1 MIEKAGELI
10 KQGKIVIFPTE
21 TVYGIGT
28 NGLDENAV
36 RKLYEVKKRPL
47 NKPISLLVSNM
58 EMVNLIAKDITETEY
73 KIMKNF
79 FPGPLTI
86 ILKKKKNVPDI
97 VTAGQDTVGVRMPR
111 GDVAR
116 KLVELSGVPIA
127 APSANISGE
136 PSGTNLQEIMK
147 HFEGKVDYC
156 IDGGNSELG
165 LASTIVQVIDDK
177 PMILRQGSI
186 TLEQINKILKE
197 WNLKFNTKTGE
208 ISCNENKITING
220 KELELLE
227 TLLINKNQIMDRE
240 TLANKIW
247 GYDSEAEYNNVE
259 VYISFL
265 RKKLRLLKANIKIK
279 AIRGIGYKME
289 VEND

>member
-1 MIEKAGELI
+1 MIEEASELI

-28 NGLDENAV
+28 NGLDEIA
-36 RKLYEVKKRPL
+36 VKKIYEIKQRPL
-47 NKPISLLVSNM
+47 NKPISLLVANM
-58 EMVNLIAKDITETEY
+58 EMVDLIAKDITETEY

-86 ILKKKKNVPDI
+86 ILKKKDIVPDI

-111 GDVAR
+111 GEVAR
-116 KLVELSGVPIA
+116 KLVKLAGIPIA

-165 LASTIVQVIDDK
+165 LASTIVKVIDGE
-177 PMILRQGSI
+177 PIILRQGSI
-186 TLEQINKILKE
+186 TLEQIKKILKTE
-197 WNLKFNTKTGE
+197 
-208 ISCNENKITING
+208 
-220 KELELLE
+220 
-227 TLLINKNQIMDRE
+227 Q
-240 TLANKIW
+240 
-247 GYDSEAEYNNVE
+247 
-259 VYISFL
+259 
-265 RKKLRLLKANIKIK
+265 
-279 AIRGIGYKME
+279 
-289 VEND
+289 

>member
-36 RKLYEVKKRPL
+36 KKLYEVKKRPL

-73 KIMKNF
+73 KIMKSF

-147 HFEGKVDYC
+147 YFEGKVDYC

-186 TLEQINKILKE
+186 TLEQINKIL
-197 WNLKFNTKTGE
+197 N
-208 ISCNENKITING
+208 
-220 KELELLE
+220 
-227 TLLINKNQIMDRE
+227 
-240 TLANKIW
+240 A
-247 GYDSEAEYNNVE
+247 
-259 VYISFL
+259 
-265 RKKLRLLKANIKIK
+265 
-279 AIRGIGYKME
+279 
-289 VEND
+289 

>member
-116 KLVELSGVPIA
+116 KLVELSRVPIA

-197 WNLKFNTKTGE
+197 
-208 ISCNENKITING
+208 
-220 KELELLE
+220 
-227 TLLINKNQIMDRE
+227 
-240 TLANKIW
+240 
-247 GYDSEAEYNNVE
+247 
-259 VYISFL
+259 
-265 RKKLRLLKANIKIK
+265 
-279 AIRGIGYKME
+279 
-289 VEND
+289 

>member
-97 VTAGQDTVGVRMPR
+97 VTAGQDTVGVRIPR

-116 KLVELSGVPIA
+116 KLVELSRVPIA

-197 WNLKFNTKTGE
+197 
-208 ISCNENKITING
+208 
-220 KELELLE
+220 
-227 TLLINKNQIMDRE
+227 
-240 TLANKIW
+240 
-247 GYDSEAEYNNVE
+247 
-259 VYISFL
+259 
-265 RKKLRLLKANIKIK
+265 
-279 AIRGIGYKME
+279 
-289 VEND
+289 